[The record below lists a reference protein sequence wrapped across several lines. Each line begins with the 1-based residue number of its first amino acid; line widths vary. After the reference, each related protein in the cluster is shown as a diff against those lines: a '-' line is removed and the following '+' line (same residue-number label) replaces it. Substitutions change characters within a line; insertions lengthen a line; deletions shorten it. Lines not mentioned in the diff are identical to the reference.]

1 MKGSKFIF
9 YTVNPLYYK
18 LHKTSLIR
26 RGSYADSPKQL
37 KSKKT
42 NNKS

>member
-9 YTVNPLYYK
+9 DTVNPLYYK

-26 RGSYADSPKQL
+26 CGSYVDPPKQL
-37 KSKKT
+37 KNKKT